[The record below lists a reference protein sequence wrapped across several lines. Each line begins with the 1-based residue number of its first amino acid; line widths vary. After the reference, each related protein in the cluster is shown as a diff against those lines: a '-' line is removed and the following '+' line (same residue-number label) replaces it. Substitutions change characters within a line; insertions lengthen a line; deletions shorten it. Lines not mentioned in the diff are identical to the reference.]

1 MTDDVKEKTVLS
13 EKEQMLKMILYRIVV
28 VVVVVR
34 QIVLVD

>member
-28 VVVVVR
+28 VVVVR